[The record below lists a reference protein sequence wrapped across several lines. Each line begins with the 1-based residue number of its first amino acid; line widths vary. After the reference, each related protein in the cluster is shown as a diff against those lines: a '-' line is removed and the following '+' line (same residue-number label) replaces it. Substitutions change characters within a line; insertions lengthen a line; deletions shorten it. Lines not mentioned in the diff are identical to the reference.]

1 MFVAYLQLMNGLN
14 SDHYLIIICSLVVVS
29 YIFSLISKYIR
40 VPSVLLLLFA
50 GIGLR
55 YGADSWGISI
65 EFPAKL
71 VEVLGIVGLIMI
83 VFEAG
88 LDLKLEKSKLKLI
101 RNSFFSAL
109 VILIISC
116 VFISGILYYWL
127 KEPLIKCAVYA
138 IPLSIM
144 SSSIVIPSL
153 HLLTSAKKEFLVYE
167 ASFSDI
173 LGITF
178 FNYFVADEV
187 LTWKSI
193 GIFGGNIFLSI
204 ILSLL
209 LSFILLFVLAKT
221 KLNIKFFLIF
231 SLLILIYSGG
241 KIFHLPSL
249 IIILVFGLMI
259 NNWEKM
265 PVGKLSHYF
274 PHSQVES
281 LHHLLHSITAES
293 SFLLRTF
300 FFLLF
305 GFSIRLSFLNENEV
319 LVIGGLIVIAL
330 LIVRYLYLRFFLR
343 TNIFP
348 EVVFIPRG
356 LITIVLFY
364 KIPQGLMLTT
374 FNEGILFFVILCS
387 SIIMTIGMVFYK
399 KGSEDVVEE
408 GQFSERSDIL

>member
-1 MFVAYLQLMNGLN
+1 MDGLN
-14 SDHYLIIICSLVVVS
+14 SDQYLIIICSLVVVS
-29 YIFSLISKYIR
+29 YIFSIISRYIR

-50 GIGLR
+50 GIALR
-55 YGADSWGISI
+55 YVANTSGLSI
-65 EFPAKL
+65 EFPPRL
-71 VEVLGIVGLIMI
+71 IEILGTVGLIMI

-88 LDLKLEKSKLKLI
+88 LDLKLGKNKLKLI
-101 RNSFFSAL
+101 RDSFFSAL

-116 VFISGILYYWL
+116 VLISTILYYWL
-127 KEPLIKCAVYA
+127 GEPVIKCIVYA

-144 SSSIVIPSL
+144 SSSIIIPSL
-153 HLLTSAKKEFLVYE
+153 HPLTSAKKEFLIYE

-173 LGITF
+173 LGIMI

-187 LTWKSI
+187 MTWKSV
-193 GIFGGNIFLSI
+193 GIFGANIVVSI
-204 ILSLL
+204 LLSLV
-209 LSFILLFVLAKT
+209 LSLILFLVLAKT

-231 SLLILIYSGG
+231 SLLILLYSGG

-265 PVGKLSHYF
+265 PVSKLSHYF
-274 PHSQVES
+274 PQKQVES
-281 LHHLLHSITAES
+281 LRHLLHSITAES
-293 SFLLRTF
+293 SFLIRTF

-305 GFSIRLSFLNENEV
+305 GFSIQLDFAGEEEV
-319 LVIGGLIVIAL
+319 LVVGSLIVIAL
-330 LIVRYLYLRFFLR
+330 LLIRYLYLRFFLH

-364 KIPQGLMLTT
+364 KIPSGLMLTN
-374 FNEGILFFVILCS
+374 FNQGILFFIILCS
-387 SIIMTIGMVFYK
+387 SIIMAVGMIFYK
-399 KGSEDVVEE
+399 KGNEDVIEE
-408 GQFSERSDIL
+408 GQFSERSDIV

>member
-1 MFVAYLQLMNGLN
+1 MNSLN
-14 SDHYLIIICSLVVVS
+14 SDQYLIIICSLIVVS
-29 YIFSLISKYIR
+29 YIFSIISRYIR
-40 VPSVLLLLFA
+40 IPSVLLLLFA

-55 YGADSWGISI
+55 YLADQSGMSI
-65 EFPAKL
+65 EFPSPMI
-71 VEVLGIVGLIMI
+71 EILGTIGLIMI

-88 LDLKLEKSKLKLI
+88 LDLKLARNKLKLI

-116 VFISGILYYWL
+116 VLTTAILYYWL
-127 KEPLIKCAVYA
+127 SEPVIKCIVYA

-153 HLLTSAKKEFLVYE
+153 HPLTSAKKEFLIYE

-173 LGITF
+173 IGILI
-178 FNYFVADEV
+178 FNYFIADE
-187 LTWKSI
+187 LMTWRSV
-193 GIFGGNIFLSI
+193 GIFGTNIFISI

-209 LSFILLFVLAKT
+209 LSFILFFVLAKT

-231 SLLILIYSGG
+231 SLLILLYAGG

-265 PVGKLSHYF
+265 PIKKLSRYF
-274 PHSQVES
+274 PQTQVES
-281 LHHLLHSITAES
+281 LRHLLHSITAES
-293 SFLLRTF
+293 SFLVRTF

-305 GFSIRLSFLNENEV
+305 GFSIQLDFIGEKEV
-319 LVIGGLIVIAL
+319 LLVGSLVVIAL
-330 LIVRYLYLRFFLR
+330 LLVRYLYLRFFLH

-364 KIPQGLMLTT
+364 KIPSGLMLTT
-374 FNEGILFFVILCS
+374 FNQGILFFIILCS
-387 SIIMTIGMVFYK
+387 SIIMTIGMIFYK
-399 KGSEDVVEE
+399 KGNEDVIEE
-408 GQFSERSDIL
+408 GQFPESGNIM

>member
-1 MFVAYLQLMNGLN
+1 MNGLN
-14 SDHYLIIICSLVVVS
+14 SDQYLIIICSLIVVS
-29 YIFSLISKYIR
+29 YIFLIISRYIR

-55 YGADSWGISI
+55 YLADQSGMSI
-65 EFPAKL
+65 EFPSRMI
-71 VEVLGIVGLIMI
+71 EILGTVGLIMI

-88 LDLKLEKSKLKLI
+88 LDLKLARNKLKLI

-116 VFISGILYYWL
+116 VLITAILYYWL
-127 KEPLIKCAVYA
+127 SEPIIKCIVYA

-153 HLLTSAKKEFLVYE
+153 HPLTNAKKEFLIYE

-173 LGITF
+173 IGIMI
-178 FNYFVADEV
+178 FNYFIANE
-187 LTWKSI
+187 LMTWRSV
-193 GIFGGNIFLSI
+193 GVFGANIVISI

-209 LSFILLFVLAKT
+209 LSFILFLVLAKT

-231 SLLILIYSGG
+231 SLLILLYAGG

-259 NNWEKM
+259 NNWEKI
-265 PVGKLSHYF
+265 PIKKLSHYF
-274 PHSQVES
+274 PQTQVES
-281 LHHLLHSITAES
+281 LRHLLHSITAES
-293 SFLLRTF
+293 SFLVRTF

-305 GFSIRLSFLNENEV
+305 GFSIQLDFVSEREV
-319 LVIGGLIVIAL
+319 LIIGSLIVLAL
-330 LIVRYLYLRFFLR
+330 LLVRYLYLRFFLH

-364 KIPQGLMLTT
+364 KIPSGLMLST
-374 FNEGILFFVILCS
+374 FNQGILFYIILCS
-387 SIIMTIGMVFYK
+387 SIIMTIGMIFYK
-399 KGSEDVVEE
+399 KGNEDVIEE
-408 GQFSERSDIL
+408 GQFPESGNIM

>member
-1 MFVAYLQLMNGLN
+1 MKGLN
-14 SDHYLIIICSLVVVS
+14 SDYYLIIICSLVVVS
-29 YIFSLISKYIR
+29 YLFSLVSRYIK

-55 YGADSWGISI
+55 YIANQSGLTVQ
-65 EFPAKL
+65 FPPKL

-88 LDLKLEKSKLKLI
+88 LDLKLGKEKLTLI

-116 VFISGILYYWL
+116 VFISAILYYWL
-127 KEPLIKCAVYA
+127 KEPVIKCIVYA

-153 HLLTSAKKEFLVYE
+153 HLLTNAKKEFLVYE

-173 LGITF
+173 LGIML
-178 FNYFVADEV
+178 FNYFVADEIM
-187 LTWKSI
+187 TWRSA
-193 GIFGGNIFLSI
+193 GIFGANILVSI

-249 IIILVFGLMI
+249 IVILVFGLMI
-259 NNWEKM
+259 NNWEKI
-265 PVGKLSHYF
+265 PISKLSHYF
-274 PHSQVES
+274 PQSQVES
-281 LHHLLHSITAES
+281 LRHLLHSITAES
-293 SFLLRTF
+293 SFLIRTF

-305 GFSIRLSFLNENEV
+305 GFSIQLNFVSENEV
-319 LVIGGLIVIAL
+319 VIVGGLIVVAL
-330 LIVRYLYLRFFLR
+330 LAVRFLYLRFFLK

-364 KIPQGLMLTT
+364 KIPTGLMLAT

-387 SIIMTIGMVFYK
+387 SIIMTIGMIFYK
-399 KGSEDVVEE
+399 KGNEEVVEE
-408 GQFSERSDIL
+408 GQFSERSNLL